1 MGYAES
7 TFRIACSFFVLLL
20 LTRLM
25 GKTEISQL
33 NVFTFITAI
42 TIDNIASSLSTD
54 KRVEIDKGVYSLLGW
69 TFLTI
74 AMGYLGMKSKKA
86 RHLITGE
93 PKIVIKQGKVME
105 KALKQVR
112 LDIESLL
119 GMLRQ
124 QNVFS
129 IKDVEYAILE
139 INGNLSVM
147 QKQDKKPNSWSKTLL
162 FPTSTGVIY
171 DGKANEDA
179 LKDLHVDNNW
189 LHKQLEKA
197 EVNSIDDVFYAE
209 VQSDGSLYID
219 YKKDKFNS

>member
-1 MGYAES
+1 M
-7 TFRIACSFFVLLL
+7 
-20 LTRLM
+20 
-25 GKTEISQL
+25 
-33 NVFTFITAI
+33 
-42 TIDNIASSLSTD
+42 
-54 KRVEIDKGVYSLLGW
+54 
-69 TFLTI
+69 
-74 AMGYLGMKSKKA
+74 
-86 RHLITGE
+86 
-93 PKIVIKQGKVME
+93 IKQGKVME

-197 EVNSIDDVFYAE
+197 ESTQLMTSFTLRSSPTDRFTLTIKR
-209 VQSDGSLYID
+209 QI
-219 YKKDKFNS
+219 

>member
-1 MGYAES
+1 
-7 TFRIACSFFVLLL
+7 
-20 LTRLM
+20 
-25 GKTEISQL
+25 
-33 NVFTFITAI
+33 
-42 TIDNIASSLSTD
+42 
-54 KRVEIDKGVYSLLGW
+54 
-69 TFLTI
+69 
-74 AMGYLGMKSKKA
+74 
-86 RHLITGE
+86 
-93 PKIVIKQGKVME
+93 
-105 KALKQVR
+105 
-112 LDIESLL
+112 L

-197 EVNSIDDVFYAE
+197 GVNSIDDVFYAE